1 MAEAWDDVWRRFHV
15 KQRTAASG
23 FGGGVELVSIE
34 TGPSWSRRSRDGYV
48 VRRLI
53 RRVSAG
59 SRSASA
65 GNVVVGSNTRLV
77 GPMVLDHPWSS
88 VRSWLPIPPASPVEG
103 SPAEARSAS
112 SCSPSRS
119 DSVAGHAEGKAESR
133 STIGAVSRGTPGQPN
148 LRPVE
153 RIGFGQPR
161 PAEMVV
167 RSSTDV
173 LTSILLALDSGSP
186 TVSTRPDVLVVA
198 RGPRTRLSRN
208 RQRKEAQPHDRGRL
222 HCRGGPTAK
231 TSARSRAP
239 RSSADAAATSS
250 AAELPL
256 RARIDPPGSRSGAH
270 QGINLSSGATARA
283 MTTSKRPR

>member
-1 MAEAWDDVWRRFHV
+1 MS
-15 KQRTAASG
+15 SG
-23 FGGGVELVSIE
+23 GTSAG
-34 TGPSWSRRSRDGYV
+34 
-48 VRRLI
+48 
-53 RRVSAG
+53 VSAG

-208 RQRKEAQPHDRGRL
+208 RQRKEDSRTTEVASTSGRPVQPRPRH
-222 HCRGGPTAK
+222 
-231 TSARSRAP
+231 RSRAP
-239 RSSADAAATSS
+239 RSSAAAAATSS

-270 QGINLSSGATARA
+270 QGINLPAV
-283 MTTSKRPR
+283 RPRAP